1 MYGLDPTTPVE
12 ATATPVDEY
21 EFEEGGSIDMVV
33 FIDGGEWSKGH
44 RDGFVWIGFRSRTVK
59 DWKVIRLST

>member
-33 FIDGGEWSKGH
+33 LSMEANGA
-44 RDGFVWIGFRSRTVK
+44 K
-59 DWKVIRLST
+59 DTGMVPCGLVSVVGR